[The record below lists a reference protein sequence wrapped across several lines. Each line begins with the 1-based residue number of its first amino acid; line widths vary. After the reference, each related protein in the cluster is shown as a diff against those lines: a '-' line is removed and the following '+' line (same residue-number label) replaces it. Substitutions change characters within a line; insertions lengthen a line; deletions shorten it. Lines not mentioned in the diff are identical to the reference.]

1 MQQVMKGSSTGVA
14 GGLPDTLGDTES
26 LDVLVGGGLG
36 ELARRLFGRGS
47 STEESSCGA
56 FACSS

>member
-14 GGLPDTLGDTES
+14 GVLSDTLGDTES

-47 STEESSCGA
+47 STEESS
-56 FACSS
+56 